1 MQNQTDSATGR
12 GGEVQIPRG
21 SSPAASGEDAPR
33 ARSSGSPSEGV
44 TGIESLLG
52 DIPLELSVELGRT
65 KLSLREIAAQLGP
78 GSMIALEK
86 LTGDLLDIRVNAR
99 LVARGEAVA
108 IGERYGIRV
117 VQVMGEDGEPR

>member
-1 MQNQTDSATGR
+1 MQNQTDPSTGR
-12 GGEVQIPRG
+12 GGDLQVPRVSSPVSGDDGLRTRG
-21 SSPAASGEDAPR
+21 SS
-33 ARSSGSPSEGV
+33 GSAETAGF
-44 TGIESLLG
+44 ESLLG